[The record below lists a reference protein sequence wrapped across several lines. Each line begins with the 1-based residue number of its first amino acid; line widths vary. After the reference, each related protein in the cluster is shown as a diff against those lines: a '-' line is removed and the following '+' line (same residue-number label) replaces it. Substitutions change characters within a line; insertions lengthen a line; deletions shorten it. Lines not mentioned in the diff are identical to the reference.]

1 MRDVR
6 GWVIVLVLALLIG
19 GAAYFAQPRQDSP
32 QHSSASDAVHG
43 TSATLRRWTMTWR
56 IAGHC
61 AIASS
66 AVRFMGIAWPRR
78 EKTSA
83 VISTRASQLSRRVA
97 TAWAPK
103 PEKHGA

>member
-1 MRDVR
+1 MMRA
-6 GWVIVLVLALLIG
+6 GWSAST
-19 GAAYFAQPRQDSP
+19 ARASHSADSP
-32 QHSSASDAVHG
+32 PTASCHQTSRPAVHG
-43 TSATLRRWTMTWR
+43 TSAPLRRWTMTWR